1 MFRMNLSIRGLCG
14 SDTKVSEGYFDL
26 FYFIQGDV
34 LFGLSSCLFYLLETI
49 FPGFISDNPR
59 WRGHGKSHV
68 YYRPRRQVW
77 RLESLYDLERYA
89 EFFADD
95 SNPYDYFPTGRS
107 IWKVSMLGLI
117 IGEILAIR
125 LYQVNSGICQLKDN
139 AEHKMSLTNCIYN
152 DGSGYDFTCNDGE
165 SPCPS
170 QPPLCYP
177 RHLCRH
183 GQAV

>member
-1 MFRMNLSIRGLCG
+1 MINYSGKMYWVFVSFARMNLSIRGLCS

-34 LFGLSSCLFYLLETI
+34 LFGLCSCWCYQLVSI

-107 IWKVSMLGLI
+107 IWKV
-117 IGEILAIR
+117 
-125 LYQVNSGICQLKDN
+125 NSGICQLKDN

-165 SPCPS
+165 SFGQSKISPAFLLS
-170 QPPLCYP
+170 L
-177 RHLCRH
+177 RHLRGD
-183 GQAV
+183 GQAL